1 MEISIRAYAARKG
14 ISDTAV
20 RKAIKSGRITLTKT
34 GKSIR
39 RWLTGNGKPIL
50 TPLKFMLLKRIHRH
64 APLLLKQHRRQILA
78 VSVFLTSKAGLFGKP
93 TKPALKN

>member
-1 MEISIRAYAARKG
+1 MEISIRAYATRKG

-39 RWLTGNGKPIL
+39 RWLTGNGKPTL
-50 TPLKFMLLKRIHRH
+50 TPLKFMLLKRIHQH
-64 APLLLKQHRRQILA
+64 EPLLLKRHHRQVLA
-78 VSVFLTSKAGLFGKP
+78 ASAFLTSKAGLFGKP
-93 TKPALKN
+93 TKPDLKN